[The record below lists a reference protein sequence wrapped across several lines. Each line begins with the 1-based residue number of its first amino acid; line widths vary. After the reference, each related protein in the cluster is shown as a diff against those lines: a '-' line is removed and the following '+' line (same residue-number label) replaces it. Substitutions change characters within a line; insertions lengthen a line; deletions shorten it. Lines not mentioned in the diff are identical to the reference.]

1 MSSLEA
7 GAQGVAIHQ
16 GAPVERCCQPLQ
28 CQGLLLRSRGQLGP
42 AGAACISMRVPLLLI
57 VLW

>member
-28 CQGLLLRSRGQLGP
+28 CQGLLLDCGQLSLQVQR
-42 AGAACISMRVPLLLI
+42 ISARPLGC
-57 VLW
+57 